1 MTKRTF
7 ACSSPAF
14 SAMKASRRAKRPI
27 ATRHWP
33 NCAAAARISSSST
46 SGCNNSTLDGMGLLE
61 ILKVEFPEVPVIMIS
76 GHGNIETAVTAI
88 KNGAYDFIEKP
99 FKSDRLLLTIERAL
113 EAARLRREVEEL
125 KQRAGGDG
133 DLIGSSQAILQL
145 RLAIERVAPTGSRVL
160 FAGPPGSG
168 KEVAARL
175 LHRRSKRASGPF
187 VVLNCATMHP
197 DRLET
202 ELFGLERS
210 GEGEGAAKIGFLEQ
224 AHGGTLLLDE
234 VADMPLE
241 TQGKILRVL
250 QEQTFERVGGKTRV
264 EVDVRVIAATARD
277 LQSEMTAGRFRQDL
291 FYRLNVVPMRLPPL
305 KERRDDIV
313 DLLDFF
319 MSRASEQTGLPARS
333 LAEDA
338 VAVLQAYE
346 WPGNVRQLRNV
357 IDWILIMTGGAPDE
371 ADPRRHAA
379 ARYRLGLDRT
389 RRDWRGDRGHVAA
402 AARGARDLR
411 AALSGKPGRPFRR
424 QHLPHGAFRRHGTLG
439 APPQAA
445 LARHQHQRTRRRPQ
459 IRRLTGTIS
468 SNEDLLKMGR
478 LAYVNGRYV
487 PHQNAMVHIED
498 RGYQF
503 ADGVY
508 EVVPVVDGVLI
519 DEEPH
524 LDRLGYSLRELRIAW
539 PVRRPVLKLIL
550 RELVAKNGLKRGLVY
565 FQVTPRRG
573 AARSQIPDGHQER
586 AWSSP
591 PSASTHRAQRCCND
605 GVARLDPA
613 GYPLDPARHQI
624 ALAAAQHPRQAGGGR
639 SQGFRSLAGRPGRD
653 RDAKGPRPMPGS

>member
-1 MTKRTF
+1 MARDILIVDDEADIRLLISGILGDEGFQTRE
-7 ACSSPAF
+7 AGDSDLAL
-14 SAMKASRRAKRPI
+14 AQLRNRR
-27 ATRHWP
+27 P
-33 NCAAAARISSSST
+33 NLIILDIWL
-46 SGCNNSTLDGMGLLE
+46 NNSALDGMGLLE
-61 ILKVEFPEVPVIMIS
+61 VLKVDFPEVPVIMIS

-113 EAARLRREVEEL
+113 EAARLRREVEDL
-125 KQRAGGDG
+125 KQRTGGEG

-160 FAGPPGSG
+160 FSGPPGSG

-187 VVLNCATMHP
+187 IVLNCATMHP

-210 GEGEGAAKIGFLEQ
+210 GEAEGSAKIGFLEQ

-277 LQSEMTAGRFRQDL
+277 LQAEMTAGRFRQDL

-319 MSRASEQTGLPARS
+319 MARASEQTGLPARK

-338 VAVLQAYE
+338 VAILQAYE

-371 ADPRRHAA
+371 AIRADMLPPDIGAVSIAPASLAEGTEVMSLPLREAREIFERRYLESQV
-379 ARYRLGLDRT
+379 ARFGGNISRTAHFVGMERSALHRKLRSLGITTNDR
-389 RRDWRGDRGHVAA
+389 
-402 AARGARDLR
+402 
-411 AALSGKPGRPFRR
+411 
-424 QHLPHGAFRRHGTLG
+424 
-439 APPQAA
+439 
-445 LARHQHQRTRRRPQ
+445 
-459 IRRLTGTIS
+459 
-468 SNEDLLKMGR
+468 
-478 LAYVNGRYV
+478 
-487 PHQNAMVHIED
+487 
-498 RGYQF
+498 
-503 ADGVY
+503 ADG
-508 EVVPVVDGVLI
+508 PRVDG
-519 DEEPH
+519 
-524 LDRLGYSLRELRIAW
+524 
-539 PVRRPVLKLIL
+539 LKP
-550 RELVAKNGLKRGLVY
+550 E
-565 FQVTPRRG
+565 G
-573 AARSQIPDGHQER
+573 A
-586 AWSSP
+586 
-591 PSASTHRAQRCCND
+591 
-605 GVARLDPA
+605 
-613 GYPLDPARHQI
+613 
-624 ALAAAQHPRQAGGGR
+624 
-639 SQGFRSLAGRPGRD
+639 
-653 RDAKGPRPMPGS
+653 